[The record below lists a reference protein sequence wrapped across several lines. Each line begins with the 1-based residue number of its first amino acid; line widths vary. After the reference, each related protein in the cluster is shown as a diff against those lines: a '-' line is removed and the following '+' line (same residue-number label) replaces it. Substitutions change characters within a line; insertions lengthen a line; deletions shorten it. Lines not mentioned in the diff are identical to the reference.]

1 MTVKK
6 ARQMDQHALNDSLS
20 VALSSST
27 REFTK
32 AMRDFLPIPA
42 SKRQKTCKEIQEEIL
57 LVIKEIKGYS
67 EINSKG
73 DFDRDIETAKARLKP
88 LQQQRDSNDSAIVL

>member
-1 MTVKK
+1 
-6 ARQMDQHALNDSLS
+6 MDQHALNDSLS

-67 EINSKG
+67 EINRKG
-73 DFDRDIETAKARLKP
+73 NFDKDIETAKSCLKSM
-88 LQQQRDSNDSAIVL
+88 QHQHDGNDLAIVL